1 MNILSSERRKRVLL
15 WSIGILLIC
24 NILSWLV
31 VFDLSNPSLLKVIFF
46 DVGQGDAIFVETP
59 QRHQILI
66 DGGPSEDLF
75 LEKLSKEIPFYDRSI
90 DLIILT
96 HPERDHLRGLIGVL
110 KAYKVDYVLITGV
123 EKESKDYQFFKK
135 LTEKEKAKVIF
146 AKRGER
152 ILAGKVSLIVLF
164 PFESLKG
171 KIFKNTNNT
180 SIVSLLKFNKISFL
194 FTGDI
199 YKKIEKELI
208 REVNLKADILKVA
221 HHGSKTS
228 SSGEF
233 LKAVSPKIA
242 VISVGKENIYGHPHQ
257 EVLERLKKFNINI
270 FRTDKSGDIKFL
282 TDGFLIKI
290 KNSKI

>member
-123 EKESKDYQFFKK
+123 EKESKDYQFFER
-135 LTEKEKAKVIF
+135 LIEKEKTKVIF

>member
-1 MNILSSERRKRVLL
+1 VNILSSERRKRVLL

-123 EKESKDYQFFKK
+123 EKESKDYQFFER
-135 LTEKEKAKVIF
+135 LIEKEKTKVIF